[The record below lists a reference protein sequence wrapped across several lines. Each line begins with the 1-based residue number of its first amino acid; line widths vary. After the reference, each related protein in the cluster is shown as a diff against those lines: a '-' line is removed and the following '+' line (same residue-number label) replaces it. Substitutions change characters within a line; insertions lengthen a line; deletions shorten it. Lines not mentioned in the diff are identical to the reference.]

1 MQHLGMRWSMSQG
14 YGYER
19 TSMPL
24 ASLWFHVKWGLL
36 WQMFDEFQD
45 DLFPPNRVGLPR
57 F

>member
-1 MQHLGMRWSMSQG
+1 MSQG

-19 TSMPL
+19 TSMSL
-24 ASLWFHVKWGLL
+24 ASLWRHVKWRLL

-45 DLFPPNRVGLPR
+45 DLFSLNPVGLPR